1 MAGQGR
7 FGDDAAVPDGLDQ
20 FVAVDDAFAVC
31 QQIGQQVEDLRRSRD
46 RPGRARQFAPV
57 KVEQTVVKRQPHSQL
72 LVLGGVPFG

>member
-1 MAGQGR
+1 M
-7 FGDDAAVPDGLDQ
+7 
-20 FVAVDDAFAVC
+20 
-31 QQIGQQVEDLRRSRD
+31 RRSRD